1 MRNGSNFVEELIY
14 TIRELKD
21 ALAEE
26 LGDTQ
31 DKYERIMLRNSYE
44 DEIAWLKENAARNH
58 VGNVEFEALY
68 SIA

>member
-21 ALAEE
+21 VLADE
-26 LGDTQ
+26 LGDTP
-31 DKYERIMLRNSYE
+31 DKYERIKLRNSYE

>member
-21 ALAEE
+21 VLADE